1 MSATMINL
9 IVQLVGGAAG
19 GNLFAK
25 LTEFSLGRIGN
36 TISGAVG
43 GAISGQLL
51 QGLIPALTGGGDSG
65 ALAIGALLG
74 QLAIGG
80 VGGAIFTVLVS
91 LLMNPIDY

>member
-1 MSATMINL
+1 LSSTIINL
-9 IVQLVGGAAG
+9 IIQLIGGAGG

-25 LTEFSLGRIGN
+25 LTAFTLGRMGN

-43 GAISGQLL
+43 GAIGGQLL
-51 QGLIPALTGGGDSG
+51 QGLIPGLMGESD
-65 ALAIGALLG
+65 ALAIGSLLG

-80 VGGAIFTVLVS
+80 VSGAIFTVLIS